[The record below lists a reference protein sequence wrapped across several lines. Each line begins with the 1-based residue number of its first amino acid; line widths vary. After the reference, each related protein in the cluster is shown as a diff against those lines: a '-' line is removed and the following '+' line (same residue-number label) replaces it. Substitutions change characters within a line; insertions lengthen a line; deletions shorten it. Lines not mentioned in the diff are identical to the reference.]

1 MAGKEIPEFQTPG
14 GNVSYHARAR
24 SIQSGAAPVTSIL
37 VVDDHD
43 VVRQGL
49 RALLTRPGWEVVG
62 EASDGMS
69 AIEAAEATK
78 PDIVI
83 LDYSLPNMNGADV
96 TRRIRQILP
105 DTEVLIFTMH
115 DAEDVVR
122 DALGA
127 GAIGF
132 LVKSD
137 GSRQLLAAVEALS
150 KHQPYFTAKVNETLL
165 QTFLRPEGHHTELN
179 VLSPRERQIVT
190 LIADGKS
197 CREAAEMLGISAKTA
212 ETHRA
217 SAMRKLGV
225 TSSAALVRY
234 AVRNK
239 LVQA

>member
-1 MAGKEIPEFQTPG
+1 MRT
-14 GNVSYHARAR
+14 R
-24 SIQSGAAPVTSIL
+24 SDEVTSIL

-49 RALLTRPGWEVVG
+49 RALLARPGWEVVG
-62 EASDGMS
+62 EAADGIS
-69 AIEAAEATK
+69 AVEVAETTK
-78 PDIVI
+78 PDVVI
-83 LDYSLPNMNGADV
+83 IDYSLPNINGADV
-96 TRRIRQILP
+96 ARRIRQILP
-105 DTEVLIFTMH
+105 DTEILIFTMH
-115 DAEDVVR
+115 DTEDVMR
-122 DALGA
+122 EALSA

-137 GSRQLLAAVEALS
+137 GGRQLIAAIEALS
-150 KHQPYFTAKVNETLL
+150 RHQPYFTARVNETLL
-165 QTFLRPEGHHTELN
+165 NTFLRPGKPGHDVR
-179 VLSPRERQIVT
+179 VLSPRERQVVT

-197 CREAAEMLGISAKTA
+197 CREAAEVLGISGKTA

>member
-1 MAGKEIPEFQTPG
+1 MT
-14 GNVSYHARAR
+14 
-24 SIQSGAAPVTSIL
+24 TIL

-49 RALLTRPGWEVVG
+49 RALLARPGWEVVG
-62 EASDGMS
+62 EAAEGIS
-69 AIEAAEATK
+69 ATEIAETTK
-78 PDIVI
+78 PDVVI
-83 LDYSLPNMNGADV
+83 IDYSLPNMNGADV
-96 TRRIRQILP
+96 ARKIKKILP
-105 DTEVLIFTMH
+105 DTEILIFTMH
-115 DAEDVVR
+115 DTEDVVR
-122 DALGA
+122 EALSA

-137 GSRQLLAAVEALS
+137 GGRQLTAAIDALS
-150 KHQPYFTAKVNETLL
+150 RHQPYFTAKVNETLL
-165 QTFLRPEGHHTELN
+165 TTFLRPGKQAHDVR
-179 VLSPRERQIVT
+179 VLSPRERQVVT

-197 CREAAEMLGISAKTA
+197 CREAAEVLGISGKTA

>member
-1 MAGKEIPEFQTPG
+1 M
-14 GNVSYHARAR
+14 
-24 SIQSGAAPVTSIL
+24 TSIL

-49 RALLTRPGWEVVG
+49 RALLARPGWEVVG
-62 EASDGMS
+62 EAADGIS
-69 AIEAAEATK
+69 AVEVAATTK
-78 PDIVI
+78 PDVVI
-83 LDYSLPNMNGADV
+83 IDYSLPYINGADV
-96 TRRIRQILP
+96 ARRIRQILP
-105 DTEVLIFTMH
+105 DTEILIFTMH
-115 DAEDVVR
+115 DTEDVMR
-122 DALGA
+122 EALSA

-137 GSRQLLAAVEALS
+137 GGRQVIAAIEALS
-150 KHQPYFTAKVNETLL
+150 RHQPYFTARVNQTLL
-165 QTFLRPEGHHTELN
+165 DTFLRPAKHNQEVR
-179 VLSPRERQIVT
+179 VLSPRERQVVT

-197 CREAAEMLGISAKTA
+197 CREAAEVLGISGKTA